1 MTTVVMF
8 PTRMESAPFEACV
21 AEGACGSEVCVRI
34 CGVGMAESGAAVAQV
49 VAELHPDLLI
59 LAGVA
64 GSYTEALAFG
74 DTVAVSSE
82 CVADMGRVE
91 SWTELSGERFTPL
104 FQKVYPLTAVPDGL
118 AVVRSNT
125 VNGCGI
131 PYINTTD
138 AEIENMEGASFA
150 CTANALGVRCME
162 VRTISN
168 RVGERFGR
176 AEVEQCAELLAGR
189 LCEILNSQK
198 LK

>member
-8 PTRMESAPFEACV
+8 PTRMESAPFEVRV
-21 AEGACGSEVCVRI
+21 AEGACGSDVSVRI

-64 GSYTEALAFG
+64 GSYTEVLAFG
-74 DTVAVSSE
+74 DTVVVSSE

-104 FQKVYPLTAVPDGL
+104 FQKIYPLTVQPEGF

-176 AEVEQCAELLAGR
+176 DEVEQCAKLLADC
-189 LCEILNSQK
+189 LCKIVNDCEK
-198 LK
+198 